1 MTFKIE
7 RYTTIDVAD
16 ETGDYALRFT
26 YVSKTVN
33 VYVVAQVW
41 DAQAKQYVE
50 QVEEI
55 DVFSYCDEPTDIRNV
70 EIDCVDYFNEYMM
83 NSQQVSGEDE

>member
-1 MTFKIE
+1 MTLNIE

-26 YVSKTVN
+26 YVSRTVN

-55 DVFSYCDEPTDIRNV
+55 DVFSYSEVPDDICKV
-70 EIDCVDYFNEYMM
+70 EIDCVGYFNEYMS
-83 NSQQVSGEDE
+83 NSIQVSEEDE